1 MTDVYGEESPLDP
14 AVDPVRWEN
23 AVAAIMDA
31 AGPELARRVRQRG
44 ALEVLEGW
52 ARPVFALA
60 ASLVLVASASI
71 LSGSQNGQGAL
82 AENGSSLNTMAEALV
97 PSEVAA
103 WIEVGHALSADE
115 LASALDE
122 R

>member
-1 MTDVYGEESPLDP
+1 M
-14 AVDPVRWEN
+14 
-23 AVAAIMDA
+23 
-31 AGPELARRVRQRG
+31 
-44 ALEVLEGW
+44 EVLEGW

-71 LSGSQNGQGAL
+71 LSGSGNGQGGL
-82 AENGSSLNTMAEALV
+82 AGDGSSLNTVAEALV

-115 LASALDE
+115 LATALDE

>member
-31 AGPELARRVRQRG
+31 AEPELARRVRQRG